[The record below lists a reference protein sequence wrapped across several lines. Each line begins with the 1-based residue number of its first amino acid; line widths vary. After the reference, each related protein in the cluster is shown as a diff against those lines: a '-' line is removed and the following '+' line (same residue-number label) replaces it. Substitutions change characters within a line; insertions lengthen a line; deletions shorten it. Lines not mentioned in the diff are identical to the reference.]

1 MFTPE
6 TKARGKRFTQVRLR
20 EGYSIE
26 QVDAFVER
34 CIIELARGPAAQ
46 LAPEDVQNVRFDAVR
61 LQKGYDMG
69 EVDAYLDYV
78 TALLTELRGTQP
90 S

>member
-20 EGYSIE
+20 EGYS
-26 QVDAFVER
+26 
-34 CIIELARGPAAQ
+34 
-46 LAPEDVQNVRFDAVR
+46 
-61 LQKGYDMG
+61 MG